1 MLTVMNRLPSSP
13 DLRLAALIEGGDGLL
28 DRATLDAHRVHPR
41 TLAQWLATGRLER
54 LHRGLY
60 RATDRFI
67 THQDL
72 LEAWVAA
79 PYSVVCLIS
88 ALAFHGLGTQLPG
101 RVYLAVSRTHRA
113 PTLAY
118 PPLEVHHF
126 PAAIFGYGV
135 QHHPIGQRQVPIYS
149 PEKTLADLLRYERF
163 TGRDVFLEGLQ
174 HYLKDQRRDLDLL
187 MDAAKVCKVEG
198 RLGTYVEALVN
209 DSGSS

>member
-1 MLTVMNRLPSSP
+1 MDQVITSS
-13 DLRLAALIEGGDGLL
+13 DLRLEALIEGGDGLL
-28 DRATLDAHRVHPR
+28 DRAVLNAHRVHPR
-41 TLAQWLATGRLER
+41 TLAHWLATGRLER
-54 LHRGLY
+54 LRRGLY
-60 RATDRFI
+60 RATDRFS

-79 PYSVVCLIS
+79 PYSVVCLVS
-88 ALAFHGLGTQLPG
+88 ALAFHGLGTQVPG

-113 PTLAY
+113 PRLPY

-135 QHHPIGQRQVPIYS
+135 QRHPIGDRQVPIYS

-174 HYLKDQRRDLDLL
+174 HYLRREGRDLNLL
-187 MDAAKVCKVEG
+187 IDAARVCKVEG
-198 RLGTYVEALVN
+198 RMGTYVEALVN
-209 DSGSS
+209 DSRRG